1 MKNAYRVLITLVLLV
16 CLSGCSQSSGDA
28 ETNPLTGKIYMH
40 NTPLEQSLDLDYVK
54 FYDDN
59 TFQGVKVSSFQK
71 DQATGKTSAQ
81 FVSSYGTYEISDNA
95 LTFNLSDNSF
105 SGVILD
111 DGSSI
116 KFGTDEFID
125 YTSQIKDSDP
135 ILSEFR

>member
-1 MKNAYRVLITLVLLV
+1 
-16 CLSGCSQSSGDA
+16 
-28 ETNPLTGKIYMH
+28 MH
-40 NTPLEQSLDLDYVK
+40 NTPLEQTFDFDYVK

-59 TFQGVKVSSFQK
+59 TFQGVKTSSIQK

-81 FVSSYGTYEISDNA
+81 FVSSYGTYEISGNA
-95 LTFNLSDNSF
+95 LTFNLSDSSF

-111 DGSSI
+111 GGASV

-125 YTSQIKDSDP
+125 YTPKIEGSDP